1 MNKILV
7 TGGSGFIGS
16 NLCEFLL
23 SDSDNY
29 VICLDNF
36 STGSKKNIDYLF
48 SNSNFE
54 LIEQD
59 VCKKINIENLLP

>member
-29 VICLDNF
+29 VICL
-36 STGSKKNIDYLF
+36 
-48 SNSNFE
+48 E
-54 LIEQD
+54 LRR
-59 VCKKINIENLLP
+59 VKKILIIYFKF